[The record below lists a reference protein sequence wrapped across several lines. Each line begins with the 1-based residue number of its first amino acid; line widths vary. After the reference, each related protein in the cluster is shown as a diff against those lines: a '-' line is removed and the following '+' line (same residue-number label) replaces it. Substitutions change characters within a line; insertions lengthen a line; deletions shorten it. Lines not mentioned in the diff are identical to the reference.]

1 MQYRVPPVKPVTR
14 TVRRAVTVIDVLRTS
29 EADRSVTEGR
39 EEIIVGADV
48 GSEEGVVIGDPVR
61 LEVGAVAGDAVGA
74 NVGAGK
80 RNIWKCK

>member
-1 MQYRVPPVKPVTR
+1 MQYRVPPLKPVTR

-39 EEIIVGADV
+39 EEIIVGAD
-48 GSEEGVVIGDPVR
+48 IGA
-61 LEVGAVAGDAVGA
+61 AVGDAVGA